1 MKTWRDLVYVA
12 IVSLTGAGV
21 ITGVAW
27 VGVWLIQVG
36 YIWAAIFFWL
46 VVVFWLYEVGTND
59 R

>member
-1 MKTWRDLVYVA
+1 MTFRDLLYVA

-21 ITGVAW
+21 LTTVGWI
-27 VGVWLIQVG
+27 GVWLIRID

-46 VVVFWLYEVGTND
+46 VVVFWLYEVGTHD